1 MFPKKRNIFS
11 FRIKMFN
18 KKDNN
23 KLIRY
28 FVSIGA
34 GINQLPL
41 IDHAKNLGFNIIG
54 VDFNPTASGFI
65 KCDLKIVESIENYND
80 IYIKLSEQLFEGTIK
95 GIMTRS
101 FGKAVITAS
110 FLNEKFRIPFIPF
123 NRSMDFVIKKRMKEI
138 FIKNGILTPGLYTFS
153 SRTRIERTGTDVFPL
168 IKKPVVGHGKTGI
181 KIIADH
187 NDLKH
192 SLPVK
197 GEKEQFL
204 YEKYIEGDEII
215 AVGIVHNKK
224 YYIIDITD
232 KVKTPYP
239 SFVDIMHISPSKYLN
254 KIDEISDV
262 GQAVAESFEIT
273 TSPLIM
279 EIIIDNNGRLY
290 LIEAVP
296 EFGGEFL
303 SDILVP
309 LRTGYNMINQSIL
322 STTGSDFK
330 IPSGKQKRGAV
341 VVKYII
347 EKNGGLLSF
356 NPNGPLQF
364 KSTIYSRIF
373 KEIGSEVKKPE
384 TNHDR
389 VGVVIV
395 KGLSVENAIENA
407 DKAIESFNITV
418 KEDF

>member
-1 MFPKKRNIFS
+1 MFK
-11 FRIKMFN
+11 IKE
-18 KKDNN
+18 NN
-23 KLIRY
+23 RLINY

-41 IDHAKNLGFNIIG
+41 INHAKRLGFNIIG
-54 VDFNPTASGFI
+54 VDFNPCASGFI

-80 IYIKLSEQLFEGTIK
+80 IYIKLSEQLFEGTIR

-101 FGKAVITAS
+101 YGKAVITAS

-123 NRSMDFVIKKRMKEI
+123 NRSSDFVIKKKMKEI
-138 FIKNGILTPGLYTFS
+138 FIKNNILTPDIYNFT
-153 SRTRIERTGTDVFPL
+153 SRTRTERLNSDIFPI
-168 IKKPVVGHGKTGI
+168 IKKPVVGHGKTGV
-181 KIIADH
+181 KII
-187 NDLKH
+187 NDSDNLKND
-192 SLPVK
+192 LPVK
-197 GEKEQFL
+197 GENEKSL

-215 AVGIVHNKK
+215 AVGIVHNGR

-232 KVKTPYP
+232 KMKTPHP
-239 SFVDIMHISPSKYLN
+239 SFVDVMHVSPSRYIN
-254 KIDEISDV
+254 KIDEISNI
-262 GQAVAESFEIT
+262 GQAVADSFEIT

-279 EIIIDNNGRLY
+279 EIIVDSKGRLY

-303 SDILVP
+303 SDVLVP
-309 LRTGYNMINQSIL
+309 LRTGYSMIDQSIM
-322 STTGSDFK
+322 STTGTGFK

-347 EKNGGLLSF
+347 GDNGNLLSF
-356 NPNGPLQF
+356 NPNGPLQY

-373 KEIGSEVKKPE
+373 KEIGSEIKKPE

-389 VGVVIV
+389 VGVVIT
-395 KGLSVENAIENA
+395 KGSSAENAIMNA
-407 DKAIESFNITV
+407 DKAIESFNITI
-418 KEDF
+418 KE